1 MAKIELIGGHIGI
14 KLIIEMAKIEINRR
28 PYWIYANYRDGQ
40 NGIYRRLHWIML
52 LIEITKIKLTGSHI
66 VIMLNIE
73 MAKIKLT
80 RGHIGIM
87 LILEMAK
94 IELTGGHIGFIELI

>member
-1 MAKIELIGGHIGI
+1 MLI
-14 KLIIEMAKIEINRR
+14 
-28 PYWIYANYRDGQ
+28 
-40 NGIYRRLHWIML
+40 
-52 LIEITKIKLTGSHI
+52 
-66 VIMLNIE
+66 IE

-87 LILEMAK
+87 LVLEMAK

>member
-1 MAKIELIGGHIGI
+1 MLI
-14 KLIIEMAKIEINRR
+14 
-28 PYWIYANYRDGQ
+28 
-40 NGIYRRLHWIML
+40 
-52 LIEITKIKLTGSHI
+52 
-66 VIMLNIE
+66 IE

-94 IELTGGHIGFIELI
+94 IEFTGGHIGFIELI